1 MYLHTTV
8 QGDGTA
14 RMTVT
19 DGPDDHQF
27 EVYPDG
33 TQAVIEYQETLAE
46 RGQIRVSS
54 PDAHVYRFLA
64 TSEAVSDFCN
74 THGLTGVRRGR
85 NT

>member
-1 MYLHTTV
+1 
-8 QGDGTA
+8 
-14 RMTVT
+14 MTVT

-46 RGQIRVSS
+46 RGQIRVAS
-54 PDAHVYRFLA
+54 PAEPVYRFLA
-64 TSEAVSDFCN
+64 TSDAVSDFCDQ
-74 THGLTGVRRGR
+74 HGLTGVSRGL